1 MNPEKKTGPVRRIRL
16 KCLDCC
22 AGSAVEVKLCPS
34 DDCALWPYRMG
45 HRPKEGQE
53 SSKTLTRD
61 AVFSDSPQ
69 G

>member
-1 MNPEKKTGPVRRIRL
+1 MNHEKKIGPVRRIRL

-22 AGSAVEVKLCPS
+22 AWSAVEVKLCPR

-53 SSKTLTRD
+53 SPKTLTRD